1 MFLSSS
7 IKRWLEKQEWYLRAR
22 YAKPILNAWL
32 LLRPSVKRGLQ
43 KQEQLY
49 LALLNSVKS
58 SSRLVFDIGANEG
71 FLTDIFEKAGYK
83 VIAVEPAKR
92 NISILKSR
100 FGNNSNIR
108 IVKAAISDKP
118 GAINFFETENAH
130 AFATASNK
138 WKDSAV
144 KNDPGIIY
152 KTESVSVPAFT
163 IDQLISQYGLP
174 CFVKIDVEGYEES
187 ALHGLN
193 QKVSLISFEAILP
206 AFMQETEN
214 CIKHLRRIS
223 SNAGFNFAIDNQL
236 QWEDFSEADKLL
248 NVIKQLPSQTIEVF
262 CKM

>member
-1 MFLSSS
+1 MLLLRN
-7 IKRWLEKQEWYLRAR
+7 IKNWLERQEWYIKIR
-22 YAKPILNAWL
+22 YAKPVLNAWVM
-32 LLRPSVKRGLQ
+32 LRPSVKRELQ
-43 KQEQLY
+43 KQKQLY
-49 LALLNSVKS
+49 LPLLNSINS
-58 SSRLVFDIGANEG
+58 SSKLVFDIGANEG

-108 IVKAAISDKP
+108 IVEAAISDKP
-118 GAINFFETENAH
+118 GEINFFETENAH

-144 KNDPGIIY
+144 NDNSGIIY
-152 KTESVSVPAFT
+152 KKESVSVPAVT

-187 ALHGLN
+187 AMHGLN

-223 SNAGFNFAIDNQL
+223 SNTGFNFAIDNQL

-248 NVIKQLPSQTIEVF
+248 NEIKQLPSQTIEIF